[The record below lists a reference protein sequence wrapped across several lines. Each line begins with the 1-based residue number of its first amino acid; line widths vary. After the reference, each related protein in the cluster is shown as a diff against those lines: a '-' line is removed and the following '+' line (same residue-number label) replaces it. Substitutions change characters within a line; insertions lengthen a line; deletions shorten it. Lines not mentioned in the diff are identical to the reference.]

1 MKSLHLFSPTW
12 KGVLIAACMITWL
25 LIAFYALRLPMGGTS
40 LYVSFGLYTVGMV
53 WSLLA
58 CKKQQPKA
66 TFRTYFQEGFKTFI
80 VVTFFAVAYIYFF
93 YKFNPALIEQFIQ
106 ANEAA
111 ARQNPEL
118 TSFEIKTNS
127 EQIRKMYVP
136 GSMFTYL
143 IIHLLLGVLVS
154 SVTAAFIQKK

>member
-1 MKSLHLFSPTW
+1 MKSVHLISPTW

-25 LIAFYALRLPMGGTS
+25 LIAFYVLHLPMGGIS
-40 LYVSFGLYTVGMV
+40 LYVSFGLYTTGIV

-58 CKKQQPKA
+58 SKMQNPEA

-80 VVTFFAVAYIYFF
+80 VITFFSVAYIYLF
-93 YKFNPALIEQFIQ
+93 YKFNPQLIEQFIQ
-106 ANEAA
+106 ENEAL

-118 TSFEIKTNS
+118 TINEIKTNS

-143 IIHLLLGVLVS
+143 IIHLLLGVLVTA
-154 SVTAAFIQKK
+154 VTGAFIQKK